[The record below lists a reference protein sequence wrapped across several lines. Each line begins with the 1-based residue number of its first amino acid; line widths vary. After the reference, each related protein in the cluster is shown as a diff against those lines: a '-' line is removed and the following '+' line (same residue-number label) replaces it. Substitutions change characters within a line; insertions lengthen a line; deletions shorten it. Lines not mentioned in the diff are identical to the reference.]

1 MNEAEEFVEFYEE
14 RATAFS
20 ESLPAL
26 VREFQKSALEVSHM
40 NDVPAA
46 VSFFVILGQISKD
59 FVQIVNG
66 RNIEDSR
73 IHFCWIQTSGTG
85 KSTLWNFVGP
95 VAEGVFRRIN
105 EKGTHPNLVW
115 KDYNRPQSFDTF
127 SLTDYTDATLIGGFN
142 KTINDD
148 GEVELDSVPGHLEGA
163 GLAHWDE
170 FEYSG
175 VFKPTQ
181 HNESSIV
188 YLNTLMNTLAGESWV
203 ISKALRQFDNEVKYC
218 LSQRST
224 IAMTYP
230 PENLSDVIANKGV
243 LQRMLLY
250 VWDVPEHIQQKMR
263 RDQIMKAGTFEEVD
277 QPIEKFVNGIYKV
290 YEELKKKFDESGRDP
305 KSTIKYSAAF
315 NDALMLEYEN
325 MEAFI
330 NNTNGDVRKV
340 AQNFTT
346 RLMKILIKMSVLCC
360 IAEAPSIKKAS
371 DKFVV
376 GPRNVRQAGSVVRQC
391 YSTLVDWLEQGLRV
405 KRRSIAEKSLFPVFA
420 KVYAEMVTEE
430 NEGFVSKKDLLTR
443 VMNEGN
449 KSQPSVY
456 NYYRKI
462 QHKFKEQKEG
472 RSVYTKLVGD
482 EE

>member
-1 MNEAEEFVEFYEE
+1 
-14 RATAFS
+14 
-20 ESLPAL
+20 
-26 VREFQKSALEVSHM
+26 
-40 NDVPAA
+40 
-46 VSFFVILGQISKD
+46 
-59 FVQIVNG
+59 
-66 RNIEDSR
+66 
-73 IHFCWIQTSGTG
+73 
-85 KSTLWNFVGP
+85 
-95 VAEGVFRRIN
+95 
-105 EKGTHPNLVW
+105 
-115 KDYNRPQSFDTF
+115 
-127 SLTDYTDATLIGGFN
+127 
-142 KTINDD
+142 
-148 GEVELDSVPGHLEGA
+148 
-163 GLAHWDE
+163 
-170 FEYSG
+170 
-175 VFKPTQ
+175 
-181 HNESSIV
+181 
-188 YLNTLMNTLAGESWV
+188 MNTLAGESWV

>member
-1 MNEAEEFVEFYEE
+1 MTDDDYVEIYEE
-14 RATAFS
+14 RAAAFS
-20 ESLPAL
+20 ESLPAV

-46 VSFFVILGQISKD
+46 VSFFVLLGQISKD
-59 FVQIVNG
+59 FVRIPAG

-73 IHFCWIQTSGTG
+73 VHFCWIQTSGTG

-95 VAEGVFRRIN
+95 VAKGVFKKIN
-105 EKGTHPNLVW
+105 EKGQHPNMVW
-115 KDYNRPQSFDTF
+115 NEETRPQNFDIF
-127 SLTDYTDATLIGGFN
+127 SLTDYSDATLIGGFN
-142 KTINDD
+142 KKINDD
-148 GEVELDSVPGHLEGA
+148 GETELEHVPGHLEGA

-175 VFKPTQ
+175 VFKQTQ

-218 LSQRST
+218 FSQRSVM
-224 IAMTYP
+224 AMTYP

-250 VWDVPEHIQQKMR
+250 VWDTPEHIQQSMR
-263 RDQIMKAGTFEEVD
+263 RKQIALAGTYEEVD
-277 QPIEKFVNGIYKV
+277 QPVDKYVNALFKIY
-290 YEELKKKFDESGRDP
+290 ESLYDRFNDAGRNP
-305 KSTIKYSAAF
+305 LETIRFSEAY

-325 MEAFI
+325 MEAYI
-330 NNTNGDVRKV
+330 NNTNADVRKV

-346 RLMKILIKMSVLCC
+346 RLMKILQKMSVLCS
-360 IAEAPSIKKAS
+360 IAEAPSIK
-371 DKFVV
+371 DKSQRFIVN
-376 GPRNVRQAGSVVRQC
+376 PRNVRQAGSVVRQC

-405 KRRSIAEKSLFPVFA
+405 KRRSLAEKSMFPLFV
-420 KVYAEMVTEE
+420 KCYTDMEKDED
-430 NEGFVSKKDLLTR
+430 GFVSKKDLLSE
-443 VMNEGN
+443 VMREGK

-456 NYYRKI
+456 NYFRKI
-462 QHKFKEQKEG
+462 QHKFKEDKKG
-472 RSVYTKLVGD
+472 RAVYVKLVGD